1 MTEFFTDMPLWM
13 RSLGIVLIALV
24 AHVAVMLIRFAAART
39 LRLSLAANIRKMR
52 TILSLATSV
61 LVFTIYF
68 LGVGLI
74 LSQFGI
80 SLTAY
85 LASASVLGLAVGF
98 GSQGVVQ
105 DVVTG
110 LTLIFADLL
119 EVGELVNIGGQVGV
133 VHTIGMR
140 FVVMENAQGSRV
152 SIPNRT
158 ITTVTAYPRGYLRLI
173 MDVTLAGDEQRRAAM
188 VEAVEKLLPAAV
200 EQFPGV
206 MRHPPSIEGV
216 TELPSGR
223 VFLRIKFRIWP
234 ERGGPIEK
242 SFRPELLEA
251 LKRIDPDY
259 VDWMIT
265 LHLEVER
272 QTARVRRRPAA
283 APQTPRP

>member
-1 MTEFFTDMPLWM
+1 MGEFFSEMPMWL
-13 RSLGIVLIALV
+13 RSLAIVLIAV
-24 AHVAVMLIRFAAART
+24 AAHGAVMLIRLATARI
-39 LRLSLAANIRKMR
+39 LRWSVAANIRKMR
-52 TILSLATSV
+52 TILLLVTSV

-110 LTLIFADLL
+110 LSLIFADLL

-133 VHTIGMR
+133 VRAIGMR
-140 FVVMENAQGSRV
+140 FVELENAQGSRV

-158 ITTVTAYPRGYLRLI
+158 IATVTAYPRGYLRLI
-173 MDVTLAGDEQRRAAM
+173 MDVSLAGDEEQKAAM
-188 VEAVEKLLPAAV
+188 VAAVDKLLPSVV

-206 MRHPPSIEGV
+206 MRHPPSIEGI

-223 VFLRIKFRIWP
+223 SFLRIKFRIWP
-234 ERGGPIEK
+234 DRGDPIER
-242 SFRPELLEA
+242 SFRPELLAEM
-251 LKRIDPDY
+251 KKIDPDY

-265 LHLEVER
+265 VHLEVER
-272 QTARVRRRPAA
+272 QTTRVRRRPVK
-283 APQTPRP
+283 RPPIA